1 MEKILLALLTCAGLV
16 FLGLTLF
23 AGIAPKQFAGNAFLL
38 HLFQSTGAVVFLG
51 IIYLVGTLFAAGIRS
66 ARR

>member
-16 FLGLTLF
+16 FLGLTIY

-51 IIYLVGTLFAAGIRS
+51 IIYLVDRLFVAGIRS